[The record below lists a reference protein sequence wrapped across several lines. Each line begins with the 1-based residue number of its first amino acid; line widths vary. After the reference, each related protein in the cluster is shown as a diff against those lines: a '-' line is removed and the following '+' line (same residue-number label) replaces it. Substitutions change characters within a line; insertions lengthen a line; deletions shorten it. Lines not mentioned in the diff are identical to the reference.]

1 MKYIEYGIYE
11 VKAMNITLIFIT
23 FLAVNLDFFFILL
36 FLLDR
41 YRTRDVLVGYL
52 LGIVLLL
59 VVSFFIGKALS
70 LFLPEWLLGV
80 LGLLPIYMALHD
92 NDEDPGQNSGR
103 GPVVATLV
111 TYLAVCSGCNLS
123 IFLPVLTGETYQ
135 GFALTI
141 ILVLFLAAVAVVLI
155 KRFGT
160 LPAVKHLLARYG
172 ETMIKVVYIG
182 VGLYVFYDSGLI
194 SHLID
199 LV

>member
-1 MKYIEYGIYE
+1 
-11 VKAMNITLIFIT
+11 MNVTLIFIT

-41 YRTRDVLVGYL
+41 YRTRDVMVGYM
-52 LGIVLLL
+52 LGIVILLIA
-59 VVSFFIGKALS
+59 SFFIGRTLN
-70 LFLPEWLLGV
+70 LFLPEWVLGL

-92 NDEDPGQNSGR
+92 SDEDPGQASR
-103 GPVVATLV
+103 HTPVLATLI

-123 IFLPVLTGETYQ
+123 IFLPVLVGETYVS
-135 GFALTI
+135 FALTI
-141 ILVLFLAAVAVVLI
+141 GFVLVLAVVAVLLI

-160 LPAVKHLLARYG
+160 IEAVRHLMTRYG
-172 ETMIKVVYIG
+172 EMMMKVVYIG

-194 SHLID
+194 SHLLD